1 MYATDVMTTN
11 VISVTPGTSVRELA
25 EILGRHG
32 ISGAPVVDGAN
43 TLVGSVSEGDLLHR
57 AETGTDRRT
66 NRRRPRW
73 LDVFAGGR
81 DDAQDYVRSHG
92 RAVRDVMTRDVVT
105 VTEMTDLT
113 ELANLLET
121 KRIKRVPVLRDGR
134 VVGIVSRSNL
144 VRALAAAN
152 FGAAADALAGDRS
165 IRHALLTELSG
176 RDWACVWAADI
187 LVRDGVVHLWC
198 ADDRPEAQRQALRVA
213 AENTPGVQSVAM
225 HLVPMAVNPAI

>member
-1 MYATDVMTTN
+1 MTAN
-11 VISVTPGTSVRELA
+11 VISVTPDTSVRELA

-32 ISGAPVVDGAN
+32 ISGAPVVDAAN
-43 TLVGSVSEGDLLHR
+43 ILVGIVSEGDLLHR

-66 NRRRPRW
+66 HRRRPRW
-73 LDVFAGGR
+73 LDVFASGR

-105 VTEMTDLT
+105 VTEMTELT
-113 ELANLLET
+113 EIADLLET
-121 KRIKRVPVLRDGR
+121 KRIKRAPVLRDGR

-152 FGAAADALAGDRS
+152 FAAVDNTMAGDRS

-176 RDWACVWAADI
+176 RDWACVWDADI
-187 LVRDGVVHLWC
+187 VVRDDVVHLWC
-198 ADDRPEAQRQALRVA
+198 SDDRPEAQRRALRVA
-213 AENTPGVQSVAM
+213 AENIPGVRSVAVHVVRVAM
-225 HLVPMAVNPAI
+225 VPPI